1 MAVADAASCISPR
14 SPRPQQQDDERAEAD
29 SVSETSSSGSGDDTA
44 ERDQAARHAERD
56 ERLDWMTLAFYLRLI
71 QY

>member
-1 MAVADAASCISPR
+1 MHTSATST
-14 SPRPQQQDDERAEAD
+14 PQQQDDERAEAD
-29 SVSETSSSGSGDDTA
+29 SVSETSSSGSGDDMA

-71 QY
+71 QYQLTDEIFR